1 MFLDKLKS
9 LGLALLAALLAVLG
23 QRQLP
28 PTAPAEPPTKPA
40 PEAPKTPAPTTDP
53 LQAIGKL
60 VMSGGH
66 CSATVI
72 TPPDDQGQQTL
83 LSAAHCVKSV
93 GETCQYFTR
102 AGQMLSCRVKSISRG
117 PDICLLETE
126 PLRAPLP
133 YLLLA
138 ESSPA
143 VGSQVMHCGFGV
155 HVPGNVEKGR
165 VLQSD
170 TGNGQVMF
178 ELSVSPGDS
187 GGGICLDGRG
197 RVISPVCCTTRIAAV
212 GQVFGG
218 RPEEVRRMML
228 QPALYLA
235 TEPVKMP
242 APPAV
247 MPER

>member
-1 MFLDKLKS
+1 MLMDRLKTF
-9 LGLALLAALLAVLG
+9 GLALLAALSALLG
-23 QRQLP
+23 IRQFPPTTPPTP
-28 PTAPAEPPTKPA
+28 PTAPA
-40 PEAPKTPAPTTDP
+40 PEAPQTPAPTTDP

-60 VMSGGH
+60 VMAGGH
-66 CSATVI
+66 CSGTVI
-72 TPPDDQGQQTL
+72 TPPDDQGQQL
-83 LSAAHCVKSV
+83 ILSAAHCVKSV
-93 GETCQYFTR
+93 GESCQYFTR
-102 AGQMLSCRVKSISRG
+102 AGQMLNCRVKSIART
-117 PDICLLETE
+117 PDICILETD

-138 ESSPA
+138 ESSPP
-143 VGSQVMHCGFGV
+143 VGAAVMHAGFGV
-155 HVPGNVEKGR
+155 HIPGNVEKGR

-170 TGNGQVMF
+170 TGNGQVMY

-228 QPALYLA
+228 QPALYLD

-242 APPAV
+242 NPPRV
-247 MPER
+247 MPE